1 MQSVSGASPE
11 QADACA
17 TPHLHVPFTQGGD
30 SEGHRPQGPPQGT
43 HSAAGPGLQVSP
55 SSAVCVLTL
64 LLLHSNS

>member
-30 SEGHRPQGPPQGT
+30 SEGHRPQGPPGG
-43 HSAAGPGLQVSP
+43 HILQQRQ
-55 SSAVCVLTL
+55 VCR
-64 LLLHSNS
+64 